1 MVYKKKRNLS
11 IAKLI
16 MNRILAFILLVLLNE
31 SIYSQIDS
39 LQLIEIEKKC
49 QNTNYDIL
57 VQKYKNINQLVDT
70 DEFEYLYYCKFKN
83 KDFSY
88 FDLNN
93 DEKKFIQLYKSYKY
107 HDVEDLGLKILAN
120 DPTDLKTLFQT
131 SISLSKINK
140 EDSAKLLMN
149 RFTILESIIEKYGN
163 GKTIETSYEIT
174 KIADEYTILEQTGHM
189 FFNRKTKR
197 TENELID
204 SWEIY
209 NSSNKQ
215 FYFIHFRFF
224 KKYWTKE

>member
-1 MVYKKKRNLS
+1 MKRKSLS

-16 MNRILAFILLVLLNE
+16 MNRILGFILILLLNE

-39 LQLIEIEKKC
+39 LQLIEFEKKY

-57 VQKYKNINQLVDT
+57 VQKYKNLYQLVDT

-93 DEKKFIQLYKSYKY
+93 DEKKFIQFYKSCKY
-107 HDVEDLGLKILAN
+107 HDVADFGLKILAN
-120 DPTDLKTLFQT
+120 DPTDLKTLYQT

-140 EDSAKLLMN
+140 EDSAILLMN
-149 RFTILESIIEKYGN
+149 RFTILKAIIEKFGN

-174 KIADEYTILEQTGHM
+174 KIADEYAILEQTGHM
-189 FFNRKTKR
+189 FFNRKTKK
-197 TENELID
+197 TEDEIID
-204 SWEIY
+204 SWEIF
-209 NSSNKQ
+209 NSSNNQ

-224 KKYWTKE
+224 KKYWTKEY